1 MNVDVSPSPFQGGVN
16 DITGLSGLATAD
28 GSGLTRYTSVCRVN
42 LGDPV
47 IVSER
52 DREQSA
58 LGPDLLKYERKELL
72 RASKRIKTKSA
83 SRAKQLALRTRA
95 AAAAAAAAAKQQQ
108 PSGSNSNSTTAAV
121 AQSSTVAKS
130 SLHSKRTSGARMQHA
145 RMLERYGDLTR
156 LSLETQSKLEDSDGK
171 IQRLLKRRSALSEQR
186 VQIDKEVTALQRRI
200 REMVAAAMEAAAA
213 ATGEGPTAAQ
223 PPTTESEESQETA
236 SSSSSTPLQEPE
248 VATAAAAPK
257 PTHHVT
263 ANPHLNRARARLG
276 RLAKR
281 WQPTEDRD
289 NKLEEDREEAER
301 LLSQRQPSPK
311 RKVRPPEISIEMASA
326 NVDDEGDGD
335 EGGAGVEARESEEED
350 MEIMTEGDESE
361 GEEDTVMD
369 DATEADSG
377 EEGSNGSSSSHHHDD
392 DH

>member
-16 DITGLSGLATAD
+16 DMTGLSGLATAD

-95 AAAAAAAAAKQQQ
+95 AAAAAAKQQQ

-130 SLHSKRTSGARMQHA
+130 SQHSKRTSGARMQHA

-156 LSLETQSKLEDSDGK
+156 LSLETQSRLEDSDGK

-200 REMVAAAMEAAAA
+200 REMVAATMEAAAA
-213 ATGEGPTAAQ
+213 ATGGGPTAAQ

-236 SSSSSTPLQEPE
+236 SSSSSTPPQEPE
-248 VATAAAAPK
+248 AATAAAAAPK

-335 EGGAGVEARESEEED
+335 EGGGGVEARESEEED

-361 GEEDTVMD
+361 GEEDAVMD